1 MRGNPSLGRRAFI
14 ERAGFALAAVASSSL
29 VLPEA
34 SQAMPA
40 SAKAALATLMAGN
53 ARFVAD
59 KAECPPLT
67 ARRLELA
74 DTQSPFAIIVSCSDS
89 RVPVDTVFD
98 QIPGNIFGVREAG
111 NVLGDFGIG
120 SVEYSVAVLKSSLIL
135 VLGHTDCG
143 AVKSAIKHVKDG
155 TGYPGQIQTIVNAI
169 VPAVKQTKGVHGNW
183 TENAIAQN
191 VRDNV
196 AKLASHST
204 IVADAVKAGS
214 LHIAGGI
221 YHLASGKVTLL

>member
-1 MRGNPSLGRRAFI
+1 MRLLPSLPRRSFLA
-14 ERAGFALAAVASSSL
+14 RSGLALAALAGSSVA
-29 VLPEA
+29 LPFEA
-34 SQAMPA
+34 MAMPD
-40 SAKAALATLMAGN
+40 SSKTALEKLMAGN

-59 KAECPPLT
+59 KAACPPLT

-74 DTQSPFAIIVSCSDS
+74 ESQSPFAIVVSCSDS
-89 RVPVDTVFD
+89 RVPVETVFD

-120 SVEYSVAVLKSSLIL
+120 SVEYSVAELKSSLIL

-143 AVKSAIKHVKDG
+143 AVKSAVKYVKSG
-155 TGYPGQIQTIVNAI
+155 TAYPGQIQSIVNAI
-169 VPAVKQTKGVHGNW
+169 VPAVKQSKSAPGDW
-183 TENAIAQN
+183 TENAIEQN

-196 AKLASHST
+196 AKLSTHSS
-204 IVADAVKAGS
+204 IVADAVRAGT
-214 LHIAGGI
+214 LHIAGAI